1 MPAISIPGE
10 NTNPAARAVVAM
22 TGCAAA
28 LVIAMALV
36 SPAKAERHS
45 PGGAAPAHS
54 AVDTSGKY
62 LVADSR
68 AHSSARHW
76 KGHKK
81 QRHFGVHRGH
91 RSKHFRGRSWR
102 GHKKQLH
109 WGKRRGHLPKHFRS
123 HRGHWPKH
131 FRSHR
136 GHWPKHLRSHRGHR
150 PKHFRTYRR
159 SAPRFHAPAVRSS
172 RHGYRNY
179 RH

>member
-10 NTNPAARAVVAM
+10 NSNPAARAAVAM
-22 TGCAAA
+22 TGCAVA
-28 LVIAMALV
+28 LLIAVVLA

-45 PGGAAPAHS
+45 PGGAAPTHS
-54 AVDTSGKY
+54 AVHASGKY
-62 LVADSR
+62 LVADSW
-68 AHSSARHW
+68 AHSSVRHW

-91 RSKHFRGRSWR
+91 RSKHFRGHSWR

-109 WGKRRGHLPKHFRS
+109 WGQRRGHL
-123 HRGHWPKH
+123 PKH

-136 GHWPKHLRSHRGHR
+136 GHWPKHLRSHRGHW
-150 PKHFRTYRR
+150 PKHFRGHRR

-172 RHGYRNY
+172 RHGHRNY